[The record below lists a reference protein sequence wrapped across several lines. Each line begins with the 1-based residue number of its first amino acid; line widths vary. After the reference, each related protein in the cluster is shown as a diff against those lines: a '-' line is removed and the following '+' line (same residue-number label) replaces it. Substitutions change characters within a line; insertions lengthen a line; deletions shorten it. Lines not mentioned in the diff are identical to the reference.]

1 MKRTTKIGLLKTGGF
16 ISLITP
22 LSIAVGINFDHYV
35 SQSGDGGIKLA
46 IGGGIVATLLL
57 ISFLGR
63 VKMPGRIWF
72 FAILYAVATLLEPIL
87 VDIKLLTGMLLL
99 GEGIDVALFNPLI
112 KKQVKLKGMEEQADI
127 TKKAIE
133 KMNVIKEKEEKK
145 IIGRV

>member
-1 MKRTTKIGLLKTGGF
+1 MVFCYT
-16 ISLITP
+16 
-22 LSIAVGINFDHYV
+22 
-35 SQSGDGGIKLA
+35 
-46 IGGGIVATLLL
+46 
-57 ISFLGR
+57 
-63 VKMPGRIWF
+63 IWF